1 LAQELENEKK
11 EKIRLQVFQNQL
23 IIAQEEKVQLRN
35 EVINHF
41 L

>member
-1 LAQELENEKK
+1 LADELENEKK
-11 EKIRLQVFQNQL
+11 EKIRLQVYQNQL
-23 IIAQEEKVQLRN
+23 LIVQEEKIQIRN